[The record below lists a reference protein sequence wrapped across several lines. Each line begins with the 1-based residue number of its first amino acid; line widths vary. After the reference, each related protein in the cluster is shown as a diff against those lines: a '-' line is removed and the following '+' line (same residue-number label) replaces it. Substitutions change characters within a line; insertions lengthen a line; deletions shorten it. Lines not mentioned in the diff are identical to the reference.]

1 MFHIIWYLILGFVA
15 GTISNWIMHSP
26 KMHWWET
33 TLLGVVGSIVGGL
46 IARLFSKP
54 TEGSRFH
61 PAGLILS
68 IIGAIIVLFI
78 YGKIEGAIG

>member
-1 MFHIIWYLILGFVA
+1 MFHIIWYLILGFIA
-15 GTISNWIMHSP
+15 GAIANFIMHNPHMSIV
-26 KMHWWET
+26 MT
-33 TLLGVVGSIVGGL
+33 TLLGVVGSIIGGL

-54 TEGSRFH
+54 AEGSRFH

-78 YGKIEGAIG
+78 YGKIAG